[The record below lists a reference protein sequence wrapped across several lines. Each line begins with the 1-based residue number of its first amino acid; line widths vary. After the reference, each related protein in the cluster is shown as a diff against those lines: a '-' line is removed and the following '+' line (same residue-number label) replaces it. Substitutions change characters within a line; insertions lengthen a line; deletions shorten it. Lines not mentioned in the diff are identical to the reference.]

1 MFVEMAV
8 PARWDSPAFV
18 GARCAGLWGFPGAC
32 RGRGALGCRIL
43 RRLSGCDALDCG
55 SSPALVGD
63 AVRWAMRFSCACR
76 GHGALG
82 CGSSPA
88 VARLYYEILRCSSGC
103 GWSDAASFPVEVR
116 RNWRCGFVGACRGT
130 SHLGCGNSLAF
141 AEVRLYRRCDGSGRW
156 LAVVAA

>member
-1 MFVEMAV
+1 MQNPFSQSVGRIFCLSKWPYLPGGIPRHLSGRV
-8 PARWDSPAFV
+8 VLGCGGSPALV
-18 GARCAGLWGFPGAC
+18 EARS
-32 RGRGALGCRIL
+32 LG
-43 RRLSGCDALDCG
+43 CG

-141 AEVRLYRRCDGSGRW
+141 AEVRLYRRCDGSGGW